1 MLPLDF
7 DSYVK
12 EICKGIKSR
21 PRREEVEEEL
31 LCHLEDNF
39 ERNLAVGMTEEEAR
53 LNAISKMG
61 DSEALAYRLSAVN
74 SQSPLK
80 SMSSAFF
87 SLIAGYICMNFF
99 IKGIVNDIL
108 FYFGAMFMF
117 SALLR
122 MRKMNRTMEKAFHF
136 FNFYVLTMIAFYCMQ
151 LGREL
156 HPYVKCGVTAFAL
169 VIQAI
174 FWIFFFVGL
183 DKFYDPYIKEGKKEP
198 NFFWPMIY
206 HVVINGFGI
215 FLVILSEGEDI
226 DGDFSDFILPFV
238 IIFMYF
244 YGTVQLIR
252 MRNILWD
259 ADGEYGILPNDK
271 KHLAVFA
278 SVFAVI
284 IGAVIIFNYAS
295 SSMESVKTEL
305 VIHDV
310 SEKEQKVADRV
321 REKMLKWDVAPQI
334 VEDLPDSEILNYKDA
349 EFVTWGAEG
358 GSMGGSH
365 FETGAQSDL
374 WYYWFFIPD
383 KEYEGNYYVRLLC
396 YIESHYADS
405 VKNLYRKGFYYVPWG
420 NGIIQYNIK
429 AAKSYIGIITEE
441 KGKKYNAE
449 PFFIYNIDDSYDYP
463 KGFEYH
469 EEKGQ
474 RVYYAINMGISNLD
488 SVVSMYGA
496 TVRQRWFSPFQYY
509 NTAGFTE
516 TVMTSERIT
525 SYSGNYHPF
534 AYHLHGITTGNFDDK
549 EFDLNERQSIR
560 YDGGYPTP
568 GDWVESDSVEER
580 VTIGGGF

>member
-7 DSYVK
+7 DGYVK

-31 LCHLEDNF
+31 LCHLEDNY
-39 ERNLAVGMTEEEAR
+39 ERNLAVGMSEEEAR

-74 SQSPLK
+74 SYSPLK
-80 SMSSAFF
+80 AMSATFF
-87 SLIAGYICMNFF
+87 SLIAGYIMMNFF
-99 IKGIVNDIL
+99 LNGIVQDI
-108 FYFGAMFMF
+108 FQIVGITCVF
-117 SALLR
+117 SSLLR
-122 MRKMNRTMEKAFHF
+122 MRKMNGTMEKAFHF
-136 FNFYVLTMIAFYCMQ
+136 FNFSVLIRLLLYCLR
-151 LGREL
+151 LGRILPVPVETAI
-156 HPYVKCGVTAFAL
+156 GVAIL
-169 VIQAI
+169 VTQGF
-174 FWIFFFVGL
+174 FWFFLFTGL
-183 DKFYDPYIKEGKKEP
+183 YKVCKPHIKEGKKEP
-198 NFFWPMIY
+198 HFYFCGIY
-206 HVVINGFGI
+206 HLLLSFFNS
-215 FLVILSEGEDI
+215 FLLILAEGEDTNF
-226 DGDFSDFILPFV
+226 DAFILPWFM
-238 IIFMYF
+238 IFMYF
-244 YGTVQLIR
+244 FGTVQLIR
-252 MRNILWD
+252 TRNILWD
-259 ADGEYGILPNDK
+259 ADSEYGILPADRK
-271 KHLAVFA
+271 FKITYECVVALCFA
-278 SVFAVI
+278 TVI
-284 IGAVIIFNYAS
+284 LFNYVTSTQAP
-295 SSMESVKTEL
+295 VKTEL

-310 SEKEQKVADRV
+310 SESEQKEADRV
-321 REKMLKWDVAPQI
+321 REKMLSWDVAPQI

-383 KEYEGNYYVRLLC
+383 KEYEGNYDVRLLC

-420 NGIIQYNIK
+420 NGIVPFNVK
-429 AAKSYIGIITEE
+429 ASKSYIGIITDE

-463 KGFEYH
+463 RVFEYH
-469 EEKGQ
+469 EEKEQ
-474 RVYYAINMGISNLD
+474 RVYYATYMGISNLD

-534 AYHLHGITTGNFDDK
+534 AYHLHAITTGNFDDK
-549 EFDLNERQSIR
+549 NFDLNERKSIR

-568 GDWVESDSVEER
+568 SDWVESDSVEER